1 MVMLYQDPSGESVG
15 KTPSMDV
22 SVPKFS
28 ASDNNQSVVT
38 EEKVI
43 LLERSVQEKESRINE
58 LTLEIATLKVSIQC
72 TVIVGKINY
81 H

>member
-22 SVPKFS
+22 SFPKLS
-28 ASDNNQSVVT
+28 ASDNNKSVVT

-58 LTLEIATLKVSIQC
+58 LTLEIATLKVSIQWHC
-72 TVIVGKINY
+72 
-81 H
+81 